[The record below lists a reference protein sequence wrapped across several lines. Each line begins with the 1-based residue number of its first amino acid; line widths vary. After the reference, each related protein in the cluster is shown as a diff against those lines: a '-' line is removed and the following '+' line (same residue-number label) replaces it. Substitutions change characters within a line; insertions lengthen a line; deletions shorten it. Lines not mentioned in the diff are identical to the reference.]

1 MKSILT
7 FENQVSS
14 VTSGY
19 SLVGHTKSNVCKT
32 KMTSGFWNYIVII
45 FMAITIS
52 GCTTTTTDISELERV
67 LKKMMVETMRE
78 KGQRLNITEFTLVH
92 QGGNNYE
99 GLAKGTLDG
108 RKIELDVDVVCDGES
123 FKADWGPTAAC
134 VQEMNNKIIEE
145 GKKEYDK
152 MMNEYQK
159 EQERYL
165 KEAEMQQ
172 KQLEMQMNTRDWDD
186 VY

>member
-19 SLVGHTKSNVCKT
+19 SLVGRTKNNVCRTKT
-32 KMTSGFWNYIVII
+32 THGFWSFLVVI
-45 FMAITIS
+45 FMAFIIS
-52 GCTTTTTDISELERV
+52 GCSATSDISELEREV
-67 LKKMMVETMRE
+67 QKMMVETMRE
-78 KGQRLNITEFTLVH
+78 KGQKLNITEFSLVH

-99 GLAKGTLDG
+99 GLAKGTIDG
-108 RKIELDVDVVCDGES
+108 ERIELDVNVVWDGES
-123 FKADWGPTAAC
+123 FKAEWQPTAAYI
-134 VQEMNNKIIEE
+134 QEMNNKIIED

-152 MMNEYQK
+152 MMKEYQK
-159 EQERYL
+159 EQERYQ
-165 KEAEMQQ
+165 KELEMNQQ
-172 KQLEMQMNTRDWDD
+172 QLEMQMNTKEWDD